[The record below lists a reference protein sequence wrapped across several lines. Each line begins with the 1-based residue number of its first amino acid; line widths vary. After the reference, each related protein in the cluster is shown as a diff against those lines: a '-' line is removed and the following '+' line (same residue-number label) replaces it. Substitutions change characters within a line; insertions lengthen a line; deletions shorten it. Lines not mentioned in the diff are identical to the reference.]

1 MPTVN
6 LTMNLR
12 KVKKVLNEKLL
23 SLKKKINNKDHI
35 VYELEADTTI
45 PSEYIILMH
54 FLGDIDLKLESK
66 IVNYLKSKQNSDGGW
81 SLFYGGDSNLSTSVK
96 AYFALKLAQ
105 CNIKS
110 EFMLKAKSCIIRL
123 GGAEHS
129 NVFTRITLA
138 LFKQMSWKTIPAMPI
153 EIMKLSPWFPF
164 HLNKISYWSRTVLVP
179 LLIILLKK
187 PTANNPTNVNL
198 NEIFNQNNNTF
209 ETLPPDKN
217 SGFLFSFFKIVDI
230 LVRYIEPKL
239 SNNIKNSS
247 LEEAYSWIIKRLNKK
262 DGLGGIFPAM
272 VNSLIALSIDNRNRF
287 VIEISLVKKS
297 LKKLIIENNTEAY
310 VQPCVSPVWDTG
322 WVGITLLENEQN
334 VDKFVDWLLKKEIKV
349 KGDWAEARPNLKP
362 GGWAFQYNNDF
373 YPDVDD
379 SALIG
384 IFLHRYNKKKRNKNI
399 DNCITRTR
407 EWILGMQSKNGGW
420 GSFDADNN
428 YSYLNF
434 IPFADHGAL
443 LDPPTADVSARCL
456 SFLAQIQNTKDKIET
471 HYINQAV
478 KYILSEQEKD
488 GSWFGRWG
496 TNYIYGTWS
505 VLSALNLVEFEGKK
519 NVIEKAIQYL
529 KNNQNVDG
537 GWGEDGRSY
546 EKKFL
551 DYKIQST
558 ISQTSWALLGLMSAG
573 QIDSDSVKKGI
584 NFLTLKKNQWYEKYF
599 TAVGFPKVFY
609 LKYHGYSEYFPL
621 LALSRYNNLISS
633 NSKKPLFGV

>member
-6 LTMNLR
+6 LTMNLA

-35 VYELEADTTI
+35 VYELEADATI
-45 PSEYIILMH
+45 PSEYVILMH
-54 FLGDIDLKLESK
+54 FLGDIDLKLENK
-66 IVNYLKSKQNSDGGW
+66 IVNYLKNKQNSDGGW

-96 AYFALKLAQ
+96 AYFALKLAR
-105 CNIKS
+105 CDTKS
-110 EFMLKAKSCIIRL
+110 EFMLKAKKCIIRL

-138 LFKQMSWKTIPAMPI
+138 LFKQISWKTVPAMPI

-187 PTANNPTNVNL
+187 PTANNPNNVNL
-198 NEIFNQNNNTF
+198 NEIFNQNKNTF
-209 ETLPPDKN
+209 ETLPPAKK
-217 SGFLFSFFKIVDI
+217 SGFLFSFFKIVDS
-230 LVRYIEPKL
+230 LLRYIEPKL
-239 SNNIKNSS
+239 SKNIKNSS
-247 LEEAYSWIIKRLNKK
+247 LEEAYSWVIKRLNKE

-272 VNSLIALSIDNRNRF
+272 VNSLIALSIDDRNRF
-287 VIEISLVKKS
+287 VTEIRIVKKS
-297 LKKLIIENNTEAY
+297 LKKLIIENNSEAY
-310 VQPCVSPVWDTG
+310 VQPCVSPIWDTG
-322 WVGITLLENEQN
+322 WVGITLLENEKN

-349 KGDWAEARPNLKP
+349 KGDWAKARPNLKP

-384 IFLHRYNKKKRNKNI
+384 IFLHRYNKKNRNKNI
-399 DNCITRTR
+399 DNCIKRTR
-407 EWILGMQSKNGGW
+407 DWILGMQSKNGGW
-420 GSFDADNN
+420 GSFDADNT

-471 HYINQAV
+471 NSINQAV
-478 KYILSEQEKD
+478 KYLLAEQEKD

-505 VLSALNLVEFEGKK
+505 VLSALNLVEFEDKK
-519 NVIEKAIQYL
+519 NVIRKAIQFL
-529 KNNQNVDG
+529 ENIQNVDG

-546 EKKFL
+546 DKNFL
-551 DYKIQST
+551 GYKIQST
-558 ISQTSWALLGLMSAG
+558 ISQTSWALLALMSAG
-573 QIDSDSVKKGI
+573 QIDSDTVKKGI